1 MAIYRRDRHLSTTVS
16 IEEISYV
23 KLFKDK
29 PEALKEEHR
38 RILSS
43 HRSSSLDTDPTKF
56 LYKMWSVMRE
66 TMPYLRK
73 DEPSCAKPIIV
84 ACRSAKISRFD
95 WIRGSKIS
103 GFTEIKPEDVLTT
116 KVVSWMHWF
125 HKIIH

>member
-1 MAIYRRDRHLSTTVS
+1 MAIYRRDRHLSTAVS

-38 RILSS
+38 RLLSS
-43 HRSSSLDTDPTKF
+43 HRS
-56 LYKMWSVMRE
+56 
-66 TMPYLRK
+66 
-73 DEPSCAKPIIV
+73 SCAKPIIV

-116 KVVSWMHWF
+116 KVVSWMHWKHWF